1 MKKVILIICGS
12 ITLGIGLLG
21 VVVPLL
27 PTTPF
32 LLLSGFCFYRSS
44 PTLYR
49 WLVTQKYIGQYIYCY
64 KHHRAISHRSK
75 MYTLILL
82 WSVIIASAFTVPNLW
97 ITAALGAIATAVTA
111 YLLSLN
117 KLTDSMISEYEAFR
131 TSFDSSE

>member
-1 MKKVILIICGS
+1 MKKFILILCGS
-12 ITLGIGLLG
+12 VTLAIGLLG
-21 VVVPLL
+21 IVIPLL

-32 LLLSGFCFYRSS
+32 LLLSGFFFYRSS

-75 MYTLILL
+75 VYTLLLL
-82 WSVIIASAFTVPNLW
+82 WSVIIASAFTALHFW
-97 ITAALGAIATAVTA
+97 ITAALVAIAAAVSA

-117 KLTDSMISEYEAFR
+117 KLTDSMIKEYEEFR
-131 TSFDSSE
+131 TSFDS

>member
-1 MKKVILIICGS
+1 MKKIILIICGS
-12 ITLGIGLLG
+12 ITLGIGMLG

-32 LLLSGFCFYRSS
+32 LLLSGFCFYHSS

-117 KLTDSMISEYEAFR
+117 KLTDSMIAEYEAFR